1 MLKNLQRYWL
11 VYLALVILATTG
23 ALRLMEQPV
32 AAQWLASIFIVAVI
46 LWVGA
51 DMIRD
56 LLRGH
61 TGLDILAVMS
71 MTATLLVGEYV
82 AGLIIVIMI
91 TGGEALEDYA
101 QARAER
107 NLTNLL
113 NRAPQYALRLI
124 SADSDAVEE
133 IAVADIAVGDV
144 ILVRPSEQIPVD
156 GTLLSERASVDESA
170 LTGEPLSVDKFAGDK
185 LMSGSLVGQAA
196 LRLRADRVAADS
208 QYQRIIDLVA
218 TAREEKAPVVRIAD
232 RFALPFTVFA
242 VLLAA
247 VAAIIA
253 HDATRFAEVL
263 VLATPCPLIIAA
275 PVAFLGGLSRA
286 SERGMVVKG
295 GGVLEQLA
303 AVRSAAFDKTG
314 TLTSGRPQLER
325 IDTSNG
331 WQANEVLALVAATER
346 GSTHALADGIMQA
359 AEARGI
365 TVPTATDFEEIATNG
380 VAAEVGRHQVRVGK
394 LSFIQQ
400 FDPAAQ
406 AAEVL
411 SGETVAYV
419 AIDGR
424 FAGSLHLAD
433 QVRPEAGALIRWL
446 RNQGVDKFAIL
457 TGDAEPTAK
466 AVAEKLGINEVHA
479 GLLPKDKVEL
489 ASNLA
494 PHPTMMVGDGI
505 NDAPVLA
512 AADVGVALGVRGTT
526 AAG

>member
-11 VYLALVILATTG
+11 VYLALVVLATTG

-61 TGLDILAVMS
+61 TGLDILAVVS

-91 TGGEALEDYA
+91 TGGEALEDSA

-107 NLTNLL
+107 NLTTLL

-124 SADSDAVEE
+124 SADSDEIEE
-133 IAVADIAVGDV
+133 IAVAEIAVGDS

-156 GTLLSERASVDESA
+156 GTLLSEHASVDESA
-170 LTGEPLSVDKFAGDK
+170 LTGEPLSVDKAAGDK
-185 LMSGSLVGQAA
+185 LMSGSLAGQGA

-208 QYQRIIDLVA
+208 QYQRIIDLV
-218 TAREEKAPVVRIAD
+218 
-232 RFALPFTVFA
+232 
-242 VLLAA
+242 
-247 VAAIIA
+247 
-253 HDATRFAEVL
+253 
-263 VLATPCPLIIAA
+263 
-275 PVAFLGGLSRA
+275 
-286 SERGMVVKG
+286 
-295 GGVLEQLA
+295 
-303 AVRSAAFDKTG
+303 
-314 TLTSGRPQLER
+314 
-325 IDTSNG
+325 
-331 WQANEVLALVAATER
+331 
-346 GSTHALADGIMQA
+346 
-359 AEARGI
+359 
-365 TVPTATDFEEIATNG
+365 ATDFEEIATNG

-400 FDPAAQ
+400 IDPAAQ

-424 FAGSLHLAD
+424 FAGALHLAD
-433 QVRPEAGALIRWL
+433 QVRPEASALIRWL
-446 RNQGVDKFAIL
+446 RSQGVDKFAML
-457 TGDAEPTAK
+457 TGDAKPTAQ

-489 ASNLA
+489 AGNLA
-494 PHPTMMVGDGI
+494 PHPAMMVGDGI

-512 AADVGVALGVRGTT
+512 ATDVGVALGVRGTT
-526 AAG
+526 AAGEAADAVILKDSLAPLAEAIAIARHTLRTAKTAIIIGIALSVGLMLVAAFGYIPAVAGALLQEVVDLAAILYALRALQAPVANLEGSAQR

>member
-11 VYLALVILATTG
+11 VYLALVVLATTG

-61 TGLDILAVMS
+61 TGLDILAVVS

-107 NLTNLL
+107 NLTTLL

-124 SADSDAVEE
+124 SADSDEIEE
-133 IAVADIAVGDV
+133 IAVAEIAVGDS

-156 GTLLSERASVDESA
+156 GTLLSEHASVDESA
-170 LTGEPLSVDKFAGDK
+170 LTGEPLSVDKAAGDK
-185 LMSGSLVGQAA
+185 LMSGSLAGQGA
-196 LRLRADRVAADS
+196 LRLRAGRVAADS

-218 TAREEKAPVVRIAD
+218 T
-232 RFALPFTVFA
+232 
-242 VLLAA
+242 
-247 VAAIIA
+247 
-253 HDATRFAEVL
+253 
-263 VLATPCPLIIAA
+263 
-275 PVAFLGGLSRA
+275 
-286 SERGMVVKG
+286 
-295 GGVLEQLA
+295 
-303 AVRSAAFDKTG
+303 
-314 TLTSGRPQLER
+314 
-325 IDTSNG
+325 
-331 WQANEVLALVAATER
+331 
-346 GSTHALADGIMQA
+346 
-359 AEARGI
+359 
-365 TVPTATDFEEIATNG
+365 DFEEIATNG
-380 VAAEVGRHQVRVGK
+380 VATEVGRHQVRVGK

-400 FDPAAQ
+400 IDPAAQ

-424 FAGSLHLAD
+424 FAGALHLAD
-433 QVRPEAGALIRWL
+433 QVRPEASALIRWL
-446 RNQGVDKFAIL
+446 RSQGWTSSQCSPGTQSPRHRPWPKNWESTRSTRGCCRRTRWSWRATSL
-457 TGDAEPTAK
+457 PT
-466 AVAEKLGINEVHA
+466 
-479 GLLPKDKVEL
+479 
-489 ASNLA
+489 
-494 PHPTMMVGDGI
+494 
-505 NDAPVLA
+505 
-512 AADVGVALGVRGTT
+512 RR
-526 AAG
+526 